1 MKNLAA
7 VRVVAFNRKNHA
19 VHIHP
24 NDWNVEIFGKKL
36 TLKEGGTKIRYDL
49 QTDLLCIRITD
60 KIEET
65 AVGKTVKRAALTGIA
80 AHMLSQGKGMGG
92 AMMDIALRGSETR
105 VIIFA
110 RMVMKDTT
118 TVSFEAT
125 KEEYETFVSNLPPHA
140 ITDEAVEE
148 ADRMISLAERMA
160 IDGVRSLAEVDSE
173 IDSLQKQ
180 QVLAR
185 NRHENAGRFADRD
198 AARQEELEILG
209 EIEHQQQLKKAAMH
223 RLTAPPVL
231 KRRVSLIKMVVV
243 GATSIFCGILLIGAF
258 SGGSQDQANDPAP
271 AAVAEHSQP
280 ERQAPITVKT
290 ETVPQVL
297 PAPTSQ
303 DASPKLTEKD
313 YVQNARQDVNV
324 DAPVPAPEP
333 VGAIGPSFD
342 CSKARSSVEHMIC
355 NSLRLS
361 AEDETL
367 AETYKK
373 ALAASANRDALKAD
387 QARWIKTE
395 RNECKDP
402 TSLAVVYEA
411 REKQLERMIPK
422 QSSTS
427 LAAPVAQKN

>member
-7 VRVVAFNRKNHA
+7 VRVVAFSRKNHA

-24 NDWNVEIFGKKL
+24 NDWNVELFGKKL
-36 TLKEGGTKIRYDL
+36 TLKGGGTKIRYDL

-105 VIIFA
+105 VIVFA

-125 KEEYETFVSNLPPHA
+125 KEEYETFVSDLPPHA
-140 ITDEAVEE
+140 RTNEAIEE
-148 ADRMISLAERMA
+148 ADRMISLADRMA
-160 IDGVRSLAEVDSE
+160 IDGARSLAEVDSE

-185 NRHENAGRFADRD
+185 SRYENGSSFQERD
-198 AARQEELEILG
+198 AARDEEQEILG
-209 EIEHQQQLKKAAMH
+209 EIECRQQLKKAAMH

-231 KRRVSLIKMVVV
+231 KRRGSMLKMAVV

-271 AAVAEHSQP
+271 SAAAEPSRP

-297 PAPTSQ
+297 PAQAPPADSTKIAETG
-303 DASPKLTEKD
+303 DAQS
-313 YVQNARQDVNV
+313 ARQDVKV
-324 DAPVPAPEP
+324 DAPVPAPEL

-373 ALAASANRDALKAD
+373 ALAASANRAALKTD
-387 QARWIKTE
+387 QIRWIRTE
-395 RNECKDP
+395 RNACSDIP
-402 TSLAVVYEA
+402 SLIDVYEA
-411 REKQLERMIPK
+411 REKQLEKMIAL
-422 QSSTS
+422 Q
-427 LAAPVAQKN
+427 

>member
-7 VRVVAFNRKNHA
+7 VRVVAFSRKNHA

-24 NDWNVEIFGKKL
+24 DDWNVELFGKKL
-36 TLKEGGTKIRYDL
+36 TLKGGGTKIRYDL
-49 QTDLLCIRITD
+49 QTDLLCIRVTNR
-60 KIEET
+60 IEEA

-105 VIIFA
+105 VIVFA

-125 KEEYETFVSNLPPHA
+125 KEEYETFVSDLPPHA

-148 ADRMISLAERMA
+148 ADRMISLADRMA

-185 NRHENAGRFADRD
+185 NRHENAGRFVDRD

-209 EIEHQQQLKKAAMH
+209 EIEHQQQLRKAAMH

-258 SGGSQDQANDPAP
+258 SGGSQEANDPAP
-271 AAVAEHSQP
+271 SAASEPSPPEQP
-280 ERQAPITVKT
+280 APNAVKA

-297 PAPTSQ
+297 SVPAPQ
-303 DASPKLTEKD
+303 DDSAKLAETGD
-313 YVQNARQDVNV
+313 AQGTRQDVNV

-333 VGAIGPSFD
+333 VGSIGPSFD
-342 CSKARSSVEHMIC
+342 CSKARSPVEHMIC

-395 RNECKDP
+395 RNECRDP

-411 REKQLERMIPK
+411 REKQLEKLIERQ
-422 QSSTS
+422 QSTD
-427 LAAPVAQKN
+427 LPGR